1 MQQKM
6 ILCVDGGLVP
16 MLSWATVLNREDFV
30 VMAASGEDGESTRIL
45 GTKPIDVV
53 VLTTAV
59 NNIDDL
65 VRHMKALKPD
75 VPVVLFL
82 PTHDNGLKAVDKVVR
97 NPNALRK
104 TIEELI

>member
-1 MQQKM
+1 MQT
-6 ILCVDGGLVP
+6 LG
-16 MLSWATVLNREDFV
+16 WATLLNREDFV
-30 VMAASGEDGESTRIL
+30 IMAVSGEDGESTRIL
-45 GTKPIDVV
+45 GTKPVDVV

-65 VRHMKALKPD
+65 VRQMKALKPD
-75 VPVVLFL
+75 VPIVLFL

-97 NPNALRK
+97 DPSALRK